1 MPRYDEVWNRIVSH
15 TGKLFKT
22 KRGLEFTYSIEA
34 DIFVPSRT
42 NYRINKC
49 DFEKAYALVPFDGPG
64 IINNTVRGPAYILA
78 VLHDQSIRQNDSER
92 STPRGSTP

>member
-1 MPRYDEVWNRIVSH
+1 MPRFDEVWNRIVSH

-42 NYRINKC
+42 NYRISKR
-49 DFEKAYALVPFDGPG
+49 DFETAYALVPFDGPG
-64 IINNTVRGPAYILA
+64 IINNMVRGPAYVWA
-78 VLHDQSIRQNDSER
+78 VLHDPRVRQNQR
-92 STPRGSTP
+92 